1 MRISPF
7 TSRLLALILL
17 VGCIFLLFELVAAP
31 LYAEYKDNR
40 AAIDEAYRLEAR
52 YRAIAASRPA
62 LVQRLHDMEA
72 GLNVSEL
79 SFPGTSDAL
88 TGAKIQST
96 LKDLVGAAG
105 GRLNSTQILAAVE
118 ESGFRR
124 VAVRVQMV
132 SDIAAFQAILHELE
146 NITPYHFIDNVTVR
160 ENAASRR
167 RRARRSSRAS
177 RSSRSSRSKAAW
189 LPQGNGQLNIR
200 FDVLG
205 YAKPGDS

>member
-1 MRISPF
+1 MQISPF
-7 TSRLLALILL
+7 TSRLLALTLL
-17 VGCIFLLFELVAAP
+17 VGFLFVLFDLVAAP
-31 LYAEYKDNR
+31 LFAEYNANR
-40 AAIDEAYRLEAR
+40 SAIADAHRLETR

-62 LVQRLHDMEA
+62 LAERLQDMEA

-88 TGAKIQST
+88 TGARIQST

-146 NITPYHFIDNVTVR
+146 NMTPYHFIDNVIVR
-160 ENAASRR
+160 ENASSR
-167 RRARRSSRAS
+167 RRARRRTSRT
-177 RSSRSSRSKAAW
+177 RAARQ
-189 LPQGNGQLNIR
+189 LQGNGQLNIR

-205 YAKPGDS
+205 YAKPGDA

>member
-1 MRISPF
+1 MQVSPF
-7 TSRLLALILL
+7 TSRLLALSLL
-17 VGCIFLLFELVAAP
+17 AGCLFALFDLLAAP
-31 LYAEYKDNR
+31 LYAEYNANR
-40 AAIDEAYRLEAR
+40 AAIAEAHRLESR

-62 LVQRLHDMEA
+62 LAQRLRAMEA

-79 SFPGTSDAL
+79 SFPDASDAL

-96 LKDLVGAAG
+96 LKELVGAAG

-124 VAVRVQMV
+124 IAVRVQMV
-132 SDIAAFQAILHELE
+132 ADIAAFQAILHELE
-146 NITPYHFIDNVTVR
+146 NMTPYHFIDNVIVR

-167 RRARRSSRAS
+167 RRARRRTSRTQ
-177 RSSRSSRSKAAW
+177 AA
-189 LPQGNGQLNIR
+189 LRPPGNGQLNIR

-205 YAKPGDS
+205 YAKPGDA